1 MDSVPLVVVD
11 RGGHRESVHR
21 GAVAVVDPDGRIR
34 YAAGDPALPLFLR
47 SSAKPLQAIPLV
59 ESGGADRYELTER
72 ELAVICGSHSGEPM
86 HLEAV
91 RAILAKAGLDEKA
104 LQCGAHP
111 PLDPSRAA
119 ALIREGRTPGPIHN
133 NCSGKHAGMLAACRT
148 RDWPVDSYLDPD
160 HPLQREIAEIVGVFC
175 GVPVEG
181 IPRGID
187 GCGVPTFHVTV
198 HAVGRAFA
206 CLADPARLPEGRA
219 LAVRRITRALA
230 AHPEMMSGTG
240 RLCAALMTA
249 LGDRLF
255 CKTGGEAVF
264 GIGLPARGWGIGI
277 KIEDGSNRGMGA
289 VAVEALRQLGVPEAA
304 EVAALAPQHHPV
316 IRNHAGREVGQIR
329 AVFRLEEVS

>member
-11 RGGHRESVHR
+11 RGGRQESIHR
-21 GAVAVVDPDGRIR
+21 GAVAVVDPDGRIL

-47 SSAKPLQAIPLV
+47 SFAKPLQSIPLV
-59 ESGGADRYELTER
+59 ESGGADRFELTER

-86 HLEAV
+86 HIEAV

-111 PLDPSRAA
+111 PLDPTQAA
-119 ALIREGRTPGPIHN
+119 VLIREGRRPEPIHN

-160 HPLQREIAEIVGVFC
+160 HPLQREIAGIVADFC
-175 GVPVEG
+175 GVPAEG
-181 IPRGID
+181 MPRGID

-198 HAVGRAFA
+198 HAAGLAFA
-206 CLADPARLPEGRA
+206 RLADPSRLPDGRA
-219 LAVRRITRALA
+219 RAVGRITHALA

-264 GIGLPARGWGIGI
+264 GIGLPSRGWGIGI
-277 KIEDGSNRGMGA
+277 KIEDGSSRGMGA
-289 VAVEALRQLGVPEAA
+289 VAVEALRQLGVPEA
-304 EVAALAPQHHPV
+304 EHLAALAEQHHPV